1 MTPANTRLLEH
12 NVNLNV
18 SEKFQWKEIQD
29 RSTGLLRAICM
40 EYKDI
45 RVRHPARDVEYTL
58 LRLCSQAV
66 ERPMVFFCYGFAGIV
81 LKQAGLSDHQTSFHA
96 NEQNRRL

>member
-18 SEKFQWKEIQD
+18 SEKFQWKDIQD

-45 RVRHPARDVEYTL
+45 RVRHPARLVESTM
-58 LRLCSQAV
+58 LRLYLQAV
-66 ERPMVFFCYGFAGIV
+66 ERPMAFLCYGFAGVI
-81 LKQAGLSDHQTSFHA
+81 LKQAGLTDYLTSFYV